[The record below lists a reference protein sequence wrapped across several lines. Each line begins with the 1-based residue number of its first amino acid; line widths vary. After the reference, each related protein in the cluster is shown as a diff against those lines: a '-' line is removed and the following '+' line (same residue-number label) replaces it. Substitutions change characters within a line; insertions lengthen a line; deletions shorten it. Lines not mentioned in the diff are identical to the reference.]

1 MHPKAGISVGKRFGS
16 CFALGNKL
24 LPEAGFAWE
33 NWGWGRAVGG
43 NYEFCVR
50 ESHSKN
56 VKKAIGL
63 VLVFC
68 IRIDM
73 LVVVCWK

>member
-1 MHPKAGISVGKRFGS
+1 MHPKADINVEKRFGS
-16 CFALGNKL
+16 CFVLGNKL

-33 NWGWGRAVGG
+33 NWGWGRAVGR
-43 NYEFCVR
+43 NYEFCIR
-50 ESHSKN
+50 EIHSKI

-73 LVVVCWK
+73 LVVVCCK

>member
-1 MHPKAGISVGKRFGS
+1 MWEKGLEV
-16 CFALGNKL
+16 ALPWGTNDFLKQKT
-24 LPEAGFAWE
+24 GE

-43 NYEFCVR
+43 NYEFCLR
-50 ESHSKN
+50 EIHSKN

-73 LVVVCWK
+73 LVVVCCKLISAM

>member
-1 MHPKAGISVGKRFGS
+1 MWERGLEVV
-16 CFALGNKL
+16 
-24 LPEAGFAWE
+24 LPWGTNDFLKQGLH
-33 NWGWGRAVGG
+33 WGWGRAVGG
-43 NYEFCVR
+43 KYEICLR
-50 ESHSKN
+50 KIHSKN

-73 LVVVCWK
+73 FVVVCWK